1 MYKKSLL
8 SSIATAAIVL
18 FNIQFNVHAESLEVS
33 GEKKEIK
40 DATYETLHA
49 LKDGQ
54 IIGTDL
60 KITGNKDTNSSSN
73 TNIYVI
79 STEGKGSS
87 IELKGDNTTIKGT
100 DSDIRLGLEVK
111 DDAILQVTGGTI
123 TVSDTGVHFLNSN
136 SKENKLENV
145 TISSGKDDAPL
156 HAGIKTEN
164 STITLENVKV
174 TQTNN
179 AVVANNNSTITI
191 SGGSFETQKLTLG
204 ALNGSTI
211 TLNTNVQITS
221 ENSGLYAKNGSA
233 ISMTGGI
240 IKASEIGA
248 SFESSKSDNNKLNGV
263 TISSNKEDALLKKGV
278 SADNSTVAL
287 TNVTVSQAVNAVVA
301 DNESTI
307 TISGGSFETQKV
319 TLGALNGSTIILNN
333 NVQITSENTGLYAK
347 DGGAISMTGGTIKT
361 SEVGAGFEGSNNE
374 KNKLENVT
382 ILSNKDGAL
391 LNVGVSADKNST
403 VALKNVTVKQVESA
417 VVADNESTITV
428 SGGSFD
434 AKEATIYAGK
444 GSTVI
449 LTDVTQITSSENDGL
464 LAETG
469 GAINMTGGTIKA
481 FYNGADFEGS
491 NSEKNK
497 LENVTILSNKDGALL
512 NAGVSADKST
522 VALTNVTVTQAE
534 NAVVADNEST
544 ITVSG
549 GSFDAKLATIASQ
562 GNSIV
567 TLTNNAQI
575 TSSENTSLLA
585 KEGGAISM
593 TGGTI
598 KASNV
603 GATFENS
610 KREENKLE
618 NVTISSSKDDA
629 RLKAGVSADQSTV
642 ALTNVTVS
650 QAENAVVADN
660 KSTITISGGSFDA
673 KLATIASQGNSIV
686 TLTNN
691 AQITSSEN
699 DGLLAQ
705 NDGAISM
712 TGGIIKASNV
722 GAHFENSKRE
732 ENKLENVTI
741 SSSKDDALLL
751 NGILA
756 VQNSTVA
763 LTNVTVTKANSAI
776 IADDQSTITVSGGEF
791 DAKKVTIGS
800 QGNSIITL
808 TDNAQ
813 ITSSENDGLL
823 AQNDG
828 AISMTGGSI
837 KAFYNGATF
846 ENSKREENK
855 LENVTISSVKDDA
868 RLKAGISAD
877 QSTVALK
884 NVTVTK
890 AENAVVAD
898 NKSTITVSGG
908 SFDAKY
914 ATIATQNSGT
924 IILTDNAQITSSED
938 TGLYVKDGGA
948 INMTGGSIKA
958 FYNGASFENSKREEN
973 KLENVTISSVKDG
986 DDALLHYG
994 IKANKSTI
1002 ILNNVT
1008 VTKAESAIIAD
1019 DHSTITVS
1027 GGSFESE
1034 GDGIYAK
1041 QGSSIALNNATVTS
1055 SYGDSVYADGPD
1067 SKIIMVGGSA
1077 TAKSNSAALLT
1088 ENQGQIDAT
1097 DVTLTTNGIGTG
1109 ALALGESTIQLHGNT
1124 TINNTLDGLRTA
1136 DGGKITG
1143 ENLNITGGK
1152 AINSDPDTERSGL
1165 TTEGA
1170 GSEINLTG
1178 KTIIQNVDEGFY
1190 ADGGSKITSG
1200 DLVMTAGESEKIT
1213 TAVGSYEPE
1222 SKIEL
1227 NGNTTIK
1234 SFDLGLAAAGD
1245 ASIIMKNG
1253 TKNEID
1259 VKKVALS
1266 AAARGKIDLAN
1277 TDVKA
1282 ESIGMQL
1289 VALSKT
1295 NTDKLDD
1302 LQIDGNSEINL
1313 TNSNIHVDNGTGILV
1328 GAFAAKSI
1336 ENSPALSI
1344 GTINLNNS
1352 KIHADMLLDDG
1363 IFWDKISGNDK
1374 NFWNDETMKK
1384 ISNGSFTLNAD
1395 HSTLEGRANIAQE
1408 RNVHFNLKNGTQWF
1422 LKNSTQEKN
1431 AEGNLLDIAQRSRS
1445 DISVLDLNDSS
1456 LIFQEPTENH
1466 YHTLHIG
1473 SGKPDTESVYN
1484 ATGDAKIY
1492 FNTKWTDGTPIT
1504 EQETDHLLIH
1514 GDVSGSTTVY
1524 IQSDL
1529 GDKESVINASDPSN
1543 IGGLSLIQVSG
1554 KADENSFKLA
1564 HGYITKGGAPYKYTL
1579 TGYGPESSY
1588 GQANIE
1594 QSLFDEKNENF
1605 WDFRLHKEFLPDSKV
1620 EAPVA
1625 QMASYLVMP
1634 NALFYSG
1641 LTDMAE
1647 QNALLANI
1655 RTAVID
1661 KGQEKQNGFFLHTYG
1676 STGTFSSESA
1686 PRQYGYSGADL
1697 RYAALQ
1703 GGVNFATLEGH
1714 NTTTRFGLLGTYGQL
1729 SFTPKNM
1736 RDAGKNTVDKW
1747 SLTAY
1752 GTIQY
1757 DNGFYLDTLL
1767 SYGFLKGEITNAL
1780 IGTTAKLKNAKM
1792 LNIST
1797 TVGKQFATGIQGVTF
1812 EPQAQLAYQH
1822 LTFDT
1827 IADADN
1833 FTVDMQN
1840 PHQWMIRI
1848 GGRLTKSISTENNRP
1863 MSFYGKVNLIKTFR
1877 DDQSLHIDKDYKL
1890 DAMGSALEGGLGI
1903 NAQLST
1909 NLSLHGDV
1917 SYQQKLQKTGI
1928 SGASFSG
1935 GIRYQF

>member
-1 MYKKSLL
+1 M
-8 SSIATAAIVL
+8 ATAAIVL

-33 GEKKEIK
+33 GEKKEVK

-49 LKDGQ
+49 LKEGQ

-60 KITGNKDTNSSSN
+60 KVTGNKDTNSSSN
-73 TNIYVI
+73 TNIFVVT
-79 STEGKGSS
+79 TEGKGSA
-87 IELKGDNTTIKGT
+87 IKLTGDKTTIKGT
-100 DSDIRLGLEVK
+100 DSDIRFGLAVGNG
-111 DDAILQVTGGTI
+111 ATLQMTGGTI
-123 TVSDTGVHFLNSN
+123 TVSDTGVHFLNTN
-136 SKENKLENV
+136 STENKLENI
-145 TISSGKDDAPL
+145 TISSGKDDTPL

-164 STITLENVKV
+164 STVTLENVKV

-191 SGGSFETQKLTLG
+191 SGGSFETQMVTLS
-204 ALNGSTI
+204 ALNGSTL
-211 TLNTNVQITS
+211 TLNNNVQITS
-221 ENSGLYAKNGSA
+221 ENAGLYAKNGGA
-233 ISMTGGI
+233 ISMMGGT
-240 IKASEIGA
+240 IKASEVGA
-248 SFESSKSDNNKLNGV
+248 GFEGSNNEKNKLENV
-263 TISSNKEDALLKKGV
+263 TISSNKENALLKKGV
-278 SADNSTVAL
+278 TADNSTVAL

-301 DNESTI
+301 DNNSTI
-307 TISGGSFETQKV
+307 TISGGSFEAQKV
-319 TLGALNGSTIILNN
+319 TLGALNGSTITLNN
-333 NVQITSENTGLYAK
+333 NVQITSENSGLYAK

-382 ILSNKDGAL
+382 ILSNKDSAL

-403 VALKNVTVKQVESA
+403 VALKNVTVKQVKSA
-417 VVADNESTITV
+417 VVADNNSTITI

-449 LTDVTQITSSENDGL
+449 LTDDAQITSSENDGL

-469 GAINMTGGTIKA
+469 GAISMTGGTIKA
-481 FYNGADFEGS
+481 FYNGAGFEGS

-522 VALTNVTVTQAE
+522 VALKNVTVTQAKS
-534 NAVVADNEST
+534 AVVADNEST

-549 GSFDAKLATIASQ
+549 GSFDAKNATIVALNN
-562 GNSIV
+562 GTII
-567 TLTNNAQI
+567 LTDDAQI
-575 TSSENTSLLA
+575 TSSEDTGVLA
-585 KEGGAISM
+585 KDGGAISM

-598 KASNV
+598 KAFYS
-603 GATFENS
+603 GASFENS

-618 NVTISSSKDDA
+618 NVTISNVKDDA
-629 RLKAGVSADQSTV
+629 QLKAGVSAD
-642 ALTNVTVS
+642 
-650 QAENAVVADN
+650 
-660 KSTITISGGSFDA
+660 K
-673 KLATIASQGNSIV
+673 
-686 TLTNN
+686 
-691 AQITSSEN
+691 
-699 DGLLAQ
+699 
-705 NDGAISM
+705 
-712 TGGIIKASNV
+712 
-722 GAHFENSKRE
+722 
-732 ENKLENVTI
+732 
-741 SSSKDDALLL
+741 
-751 NGILA
+751 
-756 VQNSTVA
+756 
-763 LTNVTVTKANSAI
+763 
-776 IADDQSTITVSGGEF
+776 
-791 DAKKVTIGS
+791 
-800 QGNSIITL
+800 
-808 TDNAQ
+808 
-813 ITSSENDGLL
+813 
-823 AQNDG
+823 
-828 AISMTGGSI
+828 
-837 KAFYNGATF
+837 
-846 ENSKREENK
+846 
-855 LENVTISSVKDDA
+855 
-868 RLKAGISAD
+868 
-877 QSTVALK
+877 STVALK
-884 NVTVTK
+884 NVTVSQ
-890 AENAVVAD
+890 AANAVVAD
-898 NKSTITVSGG
+898 HESTITVSGG
-908 SFDAKY
+908 SLEAKY
-914 ATIATQNSGT
+914 TTIITQNNST

-938 TGLYVKDGGA
+938 DGLLAQEDGA
-948 INMTGGSIKA
+948 ISMTGGTIKA
-958 FYNGASFENSKREEN
+958 VYSGASFENSKREEN

-994 IKANKSTI
+994 IEANKSTI

-1008 VTKAESAIIAD
+1008 VTKAETAIIAD

-1034 GDGIYAK
+1034 DNGIYAK
-1041 QGSSIALNNATVTS
+1041 QGSSISLNNATVTS
-1055 SYGDSVYADGPD
+1055 SYGDSVYADGQD

-1077 TAKSNSAALLT
+1077 TAKRGSAALLT
-1088 ENQGQIDAT
+1088 ENEGQIDAT
-1097 DVTLTTNGIGTG
+1097 DVTLTTDGIGTG

-1124 TINNTLDGLRTA
+1124 TINNTLNGLRA
-1136 DGGKITG
+1136 VDGGKITG

-1152 AINSDPDTERSGL
+1152 AITDPDTERSGL

-1178 KTIIQNVDEGFY
+1178 KTIIQNVDEGLY

-1200 DLVMTAGESEKIT
+1200 DLTIIGDESEKIT

-1234 SFDLGLAAAGD
+1234 SFDLGLAAVNRS
-1245 ASIIMKNG
+1245 SIIMKNG
-1253 TKNEID
+1253 AKNEID
-1259 VKKVALS
+1259 VKKIAL
-1266 AAARGKIDLAN
+1266 AAMASGQIDLAN

-1295 NTDKLDD
+1295 NTDEDE
-1302 LQIDGNSEINL
+1302 LQIDGDNEINL

-1328 GAFAAKSI
+1328 GAFVKKSI
-1336 ENSPALSI
+1336 ENNIAPSI
-1344 GTINLNNS
+1344 GKVNLNNS
-1352 KIHADMLLDDG
+1352 EIHADVLLDNG
-1363 IFWDKISGNDK
+1363 VFWDKVSFQKENV
-1374 NFWNDETMKK
+1374 WNDENMKE
-1384 ISNGSFTLNAD
+1384 ISTGSFTLNAD
-1395 HSTLEGRANIAQE
+1395 HSILEGKANITND
-1408 RNVHFNLKNGTQWF
+1408 RTINFDLKNGTQWF
-1422 LKNSTQEKN
+1422 LKNSTQEKD

-1445 DISVLDLNDSS
+1445 DISVLGLNDSS
-1456 LIFQEPTENH
+1456 LIFQEPTEGH

-1473 SGKPDTESVYN
+1473 SGKPGTTAVYN

-1564 HGYITKGGAPYKYTL
+1564 HGYITRGGSPYKYTL

-1605 WDFRLHKEFLPDSKV
+1605 WDFRLHKELLPDSKA

-1655 RTAVID
+1655 RTSVID

-1714 NTTTRFGLLGTYGQL
+1714 NTTTHFGLLGTYGQL
-1729 SFTPKNM
+1729 SFTPKDM
-1736 RDAGKNTVDKW
+1736 QDAGKNTVDKW

-1767 SYGFLKGEITNAL
+1767 SYGILKGEITNAL

-1822 LTFDT
+1822 LAFDT
-1827 IADADN
+1827 ILDADN
-1833 FTVDMQN
+1833 LTIDMQN
-1840 PHQWMIRI
+1840 PHQWMIRV
-1848 GGRLTKSISTENNRP
+1848 GGRLTKSITTENNRP
-1863 MSFYGKVNLIKTFR
+1863 MSFYGKVNLIKTFG
-1877 DDQSLHIDKDYKL
+1877 DDQALHIDKDYKL

-1903 NAQLST
+1903 SAQLST